1 MSTLV
6 RTEAS
11 GFLLSQ
17 AHTLGQI
24 EALSAEQRETIIYPV
39 EYIFRDMP
47 KIRLPEFFAR
57 LAKSGL
63 EIYLK
68 KIGLSA
74 ACGDRF
80 AIYDSEGIFFAV
92 GEVREFDGGL
102 AVKPIRQF

>member
-1 MSTLV
+1 MSSLL

-11 GFLLSQ
+11 GFCLST

-24 EALSAEQRETIIYPV
+24 EAMSEEQRAALVYPV

-47 KIRLPEFFAR
+47 KLELSEFFSR

-68 KIGLSA
+68 KISLSA
-74 ACGDRF
+74 QLGDKF
-80 AIYDSEGIFFAV
+80 SLYDSHGEFFAV
-92 GEVREFDGGL
+92 GEVREFEGGL